1 MFIVICGFVIC
12 VQAYNNLKKAVHKK
26 YQTLQFNSIVA
37 ALELYKNKF
46 GNYPPS
52 SAFDVTGQHYCG
64 VMKLCEAMMGQ
75 DFMGFHI
82 ESVFRRDGMNESG
95 TDKLYGKEHI
105 DYDTNVRMQPLLQFE
120 TANVH
125 HLSEIYKDVGPFDGN
140 EKLLCD
146 TYLKKRQSGKKT
158 GMPILYY
165 KADTT
170 KTLHDPNTSPTPADS
185 MGNIYNYWDN
195 HELVKLGK
203 PGKKSGH
210 GLADP
215 ARFYR
220 NTKIHQVT
228 TESRPYRRDSYILIS
243 AGYDGEYGTADDI
256 CNFYWKYR
264 K

>member
-1 MFIVICGFVIC
+1 MRQYAQFKT
-12 VQAYNNLKKAVHKK
+12 VQAA
-26 YQTLQFNSIVA
+26 I
-37 ALELYKNKF
+37 ELFSNEND
-46 GNYPPS
+46 GYPPS
-52 SAFDVTGQHYCG
+52 EALDSVDHPYCG
-64 VMKLCEAMMGQ
+64 AMKLCEAIRGQ
-75 DFMGFHI
+75 DFMGFHK
-82 ESVFRRDGMNESG
+82 ESVFRSDGMNESE
-95 TDKLYGKEHI
+95 TTKLYRKE
-105 DYDTNVRMQPLLQFE
+105 DVVYDPNVRIQPLLQIE
-120 TANVH
+120 NANAYR
-125 HLSEIYKDVGPFDGN
+125 LNEIYEDVDPFDGN
-140 EKLLCD
+140 NYVICD
-146 TYLKKRQSGKKT
+146 SYLRKRHSGKKI

-203 PGKKSGH
+203 PGKRSVH
-210 GLADP
+210 SLANP

-256 CNFYWKYR
+256 CNFDWKYR
-264 K
+264 EIENLTKSKD